1 MAIHDITLTISPG
14 MPLWPGDPPVELS
27 QVLSMDLGAD
37 ANLSRLSFSLHTG
50 THVDAP
56 HHFINDHRTVESM
69 PLEVLTGPCM
79 VLHLGDEVDAITA
92 QVLDTA
98 AIPAKVT
105 RLLFRTR
112 NSARWARGDYTFH
125 EDFVAVPQDGAE
137 WLVRQGV
144 RLVGVDYLSVAPMAD
159 IDSTHKTLLKD
170 GIVVIEGLD
179 LSQVEQ
185 GTYQLFCLP
194 LKVAGAEG
202 APARAI
208 LIG

>member
-27 QVLSMDLGAD
+27 QVLSMDLGAG
-37 ANLSRLSFSLHTG
+37 ANLSSLSFSLHTG

-56 HHFINDHRTVESM
+56 HHFTNDHRTVESM
-69 PLEVLTGPCM
+69 PLETLTGPCM
-79 VLHLGDEVDAITA
+79 LLHLGDEVDAITA
-92 QVLDTA
+92 QVLEAA
-98 AIPAKVT
+98 AIPAEVT

-125 EDFVAVPQDGAE
+125 EDFVAIPQDGAE
-137 WLVRQGV
+137 WLVRHGL

-159 IDSTHKTLLKD
+159 ISATHKTLLKA
-170 GIVVIEGLD
+170 GVVVIEGLD

-185 GTYQLFCLP
+185 GIYDLYCLP
-194 LKVAGAEG
+194 LKVAGADG
-202 APARAI
+202 APARVI